1 MVQKERALTLCLACP
16 EMAALGFTPSRPSPR
31 ARHMLSHPPAFND
44 ARSPADHQ
52 PSFGQSET
60 GHRRAPSPRTR
71 PHQSTSTLAFSN
83 PESLSHF
90 LYLSITT
97 PWPLASL
104 GSTILQ
110 TSQTPPTNATWHR
123 KPISLISQSDV
134 RYRGT
139 LAGIDPAAST
149 IQLSNGASCRV
160 QECAISD
167 GARVSVLNGDR
178 IAAVSVWPSGR
189 HAFS

>member
-71 PHQSTSTLAFSN
+71 PHQSYSTLAFSN
-83 PESLSHF
+83 SLTHF
-90 LYLSITT
+90 VHVSITT
-97 PWPLASL
+97 PWPPASS
-104 GSTILQ
+104 GSTILH
-110 TSQTPPTNATWHR
+110 TSQAPRTDPAWHR

-134 RYRGT
+134 RYRGI

-149 IQLSNGASCRV
+149 IQLSNGASYRMDG
-160 QECAISD
+160 CAGSD
-167 GARVSVLNGDR
+167 RARVSVLNGDGV
-178 IAAVSVWPSGR
+178 AAVSVCTSGR
-189 HAFS
+189 QACL